1 VICNAIND
9 LNPVK
14 RQVVTISG
22 PERFGLSDPLVSK
35 LISELPNVEKCTKY
49 IAKPVQQ

>member
-1 VICNAIND
+1 MICNRTND

-22 PERFGLSDPLVSK
+22 PERFGLSDPIIVK
-35 LISELPNVEKCTKY
+35 LIQELPNADKCTKY
-49 IAKPVQQ
+49 IVKT